1 MKATFILKA
10 VLKLTAGAMSR
21 NLALV
26 LVGLSVI
33 LSCLTPSESLAASSS
48 GGQIGFHLPILYRT
62 RQVQITPGG
71 QTRNDNMLDAVPAL
85 GWNFSELFFLG
96 AAYRY
101 TNETG
106 TGDYKLSGGA
116 YGPTVSLT
124 AANFSLGLT
133 YYLSGSL
140 TEHSGGSDTIYSKG
154 TGFDASV
161 TYLFPVNGNFS
172 WGPSFMYSD
181 IKYTQTQYGSA
192 AAVSNSYELSGI
204 EPYLALYFNF

>member
-1 MKATFILKA
+1 MKSNFISQASFKQFF
-10 VLKLTAGAMSR
+10 GAFNKTSS
-21 NLALV
+21 LWLII
-26 LVGLSVI
+26 LSVL
-33 LSCLTPSESLAASSS
+33 LSGLIGSEVLAASSS
-48 GGQIGFHLPILYRT
+48 GGQIGFHLPVLYRT
-62 RQVQITPGG
+62 RQIQVTPGG
-71 QTRNDNMLDAVPAL
+71 QTRNDQILDAVPAL

-101 TNETG
+101 TSETG

-116 YGPTVSLT
+116 YGPTISLT

-133 YYLSGSL
+133 YYLSGTL

-154 TGFDASV
+154 TGLDASV
-161 TYLFPVNGNFS
+161 SYLFPVNGNFS
-172 WGPSFMYSD
+172 WGPSFIYSD

-192 AAVSNSYELSGI
+192 VAVSNTYELSGI